1 MNTGNAKNFDQ
12 ARFYDLIGSF
22 ELTKFTKHPMYSI
35 DEEMGFDDY
44 LRYREELATK
54 IHNLYLKDFESLKD
68 ILELAG
74 SMNLFLESL
83 ANRIAHESFFTD
95 RHEKHVERNL
105 VHDSDSIVFET
116 DNQLTDT
123 LYKFM
128 DVFEK
133 KFIMLGV
140 IYQYKGNR

>member
-12 ARFYDLIGSF
+12 ARFYDLIGSL
-22 ELTKFTKHPMYSI
+22 ELTMFTKHPIYSI
-35 DEEMGFDDY
+35 EDEMDFDDY
-44 LRYREELATK
+44 LRYRDELATK

-105 VHDSDSIVFET
+105 VDDC
-116 DNQLTDT
+116 L
-123 LYKFM
+123 LYTSPSPR
-128 DVFEK
+128 D
-133 KFIMLGV
+133 
-140 IYQYKGNR
+140 